1 MILSICKRSNF
12 GNQICFE
19 NQHIMK
25 IDNVNNLLQY
35 GINENFQSYAEQ
47 FPNVTIGV
55 IRLWITVDL

>member
-1 MILSICKRSNF
+1 
-12 GNQICFE
+12 
-19 NQHIMK
+19 MK